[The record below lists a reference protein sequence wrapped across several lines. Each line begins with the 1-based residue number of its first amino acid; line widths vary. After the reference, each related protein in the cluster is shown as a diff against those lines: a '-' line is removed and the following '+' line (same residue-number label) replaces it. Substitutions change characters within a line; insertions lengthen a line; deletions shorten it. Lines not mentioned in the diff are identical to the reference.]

1 MRRWLVLGAAC
12 AVVLSGASV
21 AWACVPTGGKQTSP
35 TTTAVPSGD
44 AARIAQ
50 RSGSAGDLTTLT
62 APLVRGVATALV
74 DRVVHLLVFPHLPL
88 NSVATRKGRREM
100 RHRLL
105 GALVLRGR
113 SQHLGDGLGPR
124 AG

>member
-44 AARIAQ
+44 AARTRVAPEGASQ
-50 RSGSAGDLTTLT
+50 DGAPSGEG
-62 APLVRGVATALV
+62 APDQGRAMGVVLLAAGVA
-74 DRVVHLLVFPHLPL
+74 
-88 NSVATRKGRREM
+88 VAIGV
-100 RHRLL
+100 
-105 GALVLRGR
+105 GALRGR
-113 SQHLGDGLGPR
+113 RRASPSAPVLQETSQP
-124 AG
+124 